1 MESRHELLRS
11 SVPALLY
18 LLQNNLQYVAITY
31 LDAATYTVTYQL
43 KILSTALLSVIM
55 LQRKLALRQW
65 LALLVLVAGVAL
77 VQISATSPQKATNG
91 HGAGE
96 LQDTSRHVLGLAAV
110 LSATLLSG
118 LAGVYTEK
126 ILKGSSVSL
135 WTRNAQL
142 ALCSLVIGLGGLVV
156 SGDIASVQADGFF
169 VGYNVWTVASVVNN
183 SFGGLLIAVVIKY
196 ADNILKNFSTSISI
210 ILTTIISANFMGL
223 KANGLFLGG
232 VALVCYSTFLYAGT
246 CNFFPSLDILGLCC
260 IDKHR
265 SEVHSP

>member
-1 MESRHELLRS
+1 L
-11 SVPALLY
+11 V
-18 LLQNNLQYVAITY
+18 
-31 LDAATYTVTYQL
+31 
-43 KILSTALLSVIM
+43 
-55 LQRKLALRQW
+55 
-65 LALLVLVAGVAL
+65 VLVIGVAM
-77 VQISATSPQKATNG
+77 VQVSGSDLRGAGRG
-91 HGAGE
+91 HMVAGE
-96 LQDTSRHVLGLAAV
+96 LQDGSRQIIGLAAV

-156 SGDIASVQADGFF
+156 SGDFASIQADGFF

-223 KANGLFLGG
+223 KANSLFVGG
-232 VALVCYSTFLYAGT
+232 VVLVCHSTFLYAGT
-246 CNFFPSLDILGLCC
+246 CSFLPSLAGQGLCC
-260 IDKHR
+260 LGKLRKD
-265 SEVHSP
+265 PCAP